1 MGSENF
7 NRQFILLDFADLD
20 NPDFLSFTR
29 SPEFSTYLLMRRHIW
44 RSREPHYMGLHDYYA
59 KGYLA
64 CSLERERIAEQ
75 INLSLVSVSNDIAA
89 LQRRRVIESLRTGR
103 QNIFVLGRWVE
114 EEGSYFEHFYLDR
127 LYTRSKE
134 SLISGDKPPQASEVK
149 RSLSNNRERN
159 KERNRER
166 PIEVSMI
173 REARNQERNVIV
185 DYVEDLAREF
195 NDEASLTASTSRMVK
210 LYYRSGLDLERFIE
224 VTLAARAATKER
236 SSSIRK
242 QVGNAGMS
250 FSMKNRMTYF
260 LLYWRIC
267 LGLLSARKVNNERD
281 NCRSQC

>member
-1 MGSENF
+1 
-7 NRQFILLDFADLD
+7 
-20 NPDFLSFTR
+20 
-29 SPEFSTYLLMRRHIW
+29 
-44 RSREPHYMGLHDYYA
+44 MGLHDYYA

-134 SLISGDKPPQASEVK
+134 SLISDDKPQQASEVK

-159 KERNRER
+159 REQNRER

-195 NDEASLTASTSRMVK
+195 NDEASLTASTSRMGN
-210 LYYRSGLDLERFIE
+210 STIGLASIWKDLS
-224 VTLAARAATKER
+224 K
-236 SSSIRK
+236 
-242 QVGNAGMS
+242 
-250 FSMKNRMTYF
+250 
-260 LLYWRIC
+260 
-267 LGLLSARKVNNERD
+267 
-281 NCRSQC
+281 

>member
-1 MGSENF
+1 
-7 NRQFILLDFADLD
+7 
-20 NPDFLSFTR
+20 
-29 SPEFSTYLLMRRHIW
+29 
-44 RSREPHYMGLHDYYA
+44 MGLHDYYA
-59 KGYLA
+59 KGYLT

-89 LQRRRVIESLRTGR
+89 LQRRRVIKSLRTGR

-134 SLISGDKPPQASEVK
+134 SLISDLPDTRSKESLISDDKPSQVSEVK

-159 KERNRER
+159 KEQNREK

-173 REARNQERNVIV
+173 REARNQERNVIL

-210 LYYRSGLDLERFIE
+210 LYHRSGLDLERFIE

-242 QVGNAGMS
+242 QVGNANMS
-250 FSMKNRMTYF
+250 FSRKNRMPYF
-260 LLYWRIC
+260 FTVLEDM
-267 LGLLSARKVNNERD
+267 LGIMERKEGE
-281 NCRSQC
+281 